1 VSRPHRKPRSL
12 RLLAVGWLLASVG
25 CGGQEAALT
34 LPTPAELEGLYGP
47 SVGVELSGNVVEVRA
62 VQPAD
67 QLRRGG
73 AVWAKVGPYIYLFSP
88 QTRDLLTS
96 WTGVAGV
103 RVTTVDGRG
112 RLVGRAVLERGTLN
126 SVTWKKA
133 INLAGRARLE
143 GTERPSYILDLI
155 EYGEETVEH
164 EYGATYVREDR

>member
-1 VSRPHRKPRSL
+1 VIATRRALRSRAL
-12 RLLAVGWLLASVG
+12 FAVAWVVATG
-25 CGGQEAALT
+25 CGGQEPALR
-34 LPTPAELEGLYGP
+34 LPTPAELEGIYGP
-47 SVGVELSGNVVEVRA
+47 SVEVELSGNVVDVRA

-73 AVWAKVGPYIYLFSP
+73 STWAKVGPYIYLFSP
-88 QTRDLLTS
+88 QTRDLFATY
-96 WTGVAGV
+96 TGVAAV

-112 RLVGRAVLERGTLN
+112 RLVGRAILARGALN

>member
-1 VSRPHRKPRSL
+1 MTTRRALRS
-12 RLLAVGWLLASVG
+12 RLLFAVAWVAATG
-25 CGGQEAALT
+25 CGGQEPALQ
-34 LPTPAELEGLYGP
+34 LPTPDELEGIYGP
-47 SVGVELSGNVVEVRA
+47 SVGVELSGNVVDVRA
-62 VQPAD
+62 VQPPD

-73 AVWAKVGPYIYLFSP
+73 STWAKVGPYVYLFSP
-88 QTRDLLTS
+88 QTRDLFATY
-96 WTGVAGV
+96 TGVAAV

-112 RLVGRAVLERGTLN
+112 RLVGRAILARGALN

>member
-1 VSRPHRKPRSL
+1 MTGPL
-12 RLLAVGWLLASVG
+12 RGRRFGLVLAVALLASTAG
-25 CGGQEAALT
+25 CGEPEPSLT
-34 LPTPAELEGLYGP
+34 LPTPADLEGLYGP
-47 SVGVELSGNVVEVRA
+47 SVQVDLSGNVVDVRA

-88 QTRDLLTS
+88 QTRDLFETY
-96 WTGVAGV
+96 TGIGGV

-112 RLVGRAVLERGTLN
+112 RLVGRAILERGTLN
-126 SVTWKKA
+126 SVTWKRA

-143 GTERPSYILDLI
+143 GTQRPSYILDLI

-164 EYGATYVREDR
+164 EYGTTYVGESR